1 MSDDKTIHV
10 RHTHTG
16 EIRKVTPDEREVQDK
31 NFWVRVTGDVEA
43 TAPETTPPA
52 DVEPTPAPKTASKV
66 TTPAK

>member
-1 MSDDKTIHV
+1 MSGPKLTWV

-16 EIRKVTPDEREVQDK
+16 EIKQVTPEQREVQDK

-52 DVEPTPAPKTASKV
+52 DVEPTPAPKTASKAS
-66 TTPAK
+66 TPAK

>member
-1 MSDDKTIHV
+1 MSDAKTIHV

-16 EIRKVTPDEREVQDK
+16 EIREVTPEQREVQDK

-43 TAPETTPPA
+43 TAPETSPPA
-52 DVEPTPAPKTASKV
+52 DVEPTPAPKTASKA